1 MGARPAARHAKFM
14 RLAVWQRP
22 LPGGVIAATAPGL
35 M

>member
-1 MGARPAARHAKFM
+1 MWIRPAARHAKFM

-22 LPGGVIAATAPGL
+22 LQGGVIAALAGL